1 MTNFENLY
9 DAQKF
14 RVQAHELVDILAD
27 YLAKTTA
34 QDQDFKTIPFQSP
47 EATLDFWQKDFD
59 SPTLSN
65 PNILFQNVIENA
77 MNLHSPRYVGHQV
90 TATLPTA
97 TMAAFVDSFLNNSG
111 AVYEMGMTTNAL
123 EKIVTN
129 WFSRLLGFSENT
141 YGVIT
146 SGGTLANLTALLTAR
161 AVNAPDDVWKNGSKT
176 RLAVMVS
183 EQAHYCVDRAARIMG
198 LGDDGVIKVPTDEN
212 FEMKTELLETL
223 LADAKARGIHVF
235 AIVGSACTTST
246 GSYDNLEKVADFCE
260 KNKIWMHV
268 DGAHGGVVVLSE
280 KYKYLVKGIERADS
294 VIVDFHKML
303 LVPALTTGV
312 FYRNVKDSYQT
323 FSQKASYL
331 FATEDEDW
339 FNSGKR
345 TFECTKPGLV
355 LRIYS
360 ILRTYGAD
368 VFKDTVE
375 YLYDLGKVF
384 AEKIKQN
391 PAFELAIEP
400 PTNIVCFRFIGAKDV
415 DLNILNTKIRE
426 KIIENGRFYIVST
439 VLNGKVYLRVSLMN
453 PLTTMKELEELLGF
467 IGGLGGF
474 ETKN

>member
-1 MTNFENLY
+1 MTNFEKIY
-9 DAQKF
+9 DAEKF
-14 RVQAHELVDILAD
+14 REQAHELVNILAD

-34 QDQDFKTIPFQSP
+34 ATKDEIKTIPYQSP
-47 EATLDFWQKDFD
+47 EVLLDFWQKDFD

-65 PNILFQNVIENA
+65 PNVLFENVIEKSL
-77 MNLHSPRYVGHQV
+77 NLHSPRYVGHQV
-90 TATLPTA
+90 TSTLPTA

-129 WFSRLLGFSENT
+129 WFSRLLGFSEDS

-146 SGGTLANLTALLTAR
+146 SGGTLANLTALLSAR
-161 AVNAPDDVWKNGSKT
+161 AVNAPDDVWTNGSKK

-212 FEMKTELLETL
+212 FQMKTEFLQPLLE
-223 LADAKARGIHVF
+223 DAKSRGIHVF
-235 AIVGSACTTST
+235 AVVGSACTTST
-246 GSYDNLEKVADFCE
+246 GSYDNLEEIADFCE
-260 KNKIWMHV
+260 ENKIWMHV

-280 KYKYLVKGIERADS
+280 KYKNLVKGIERADS

-303 LVPALTTGV
+303 LVPALTTGI

-331 FATEDEDW
+331 FATQDEDW

-360 ILRTYGAD
+360 ILRAHG
-368 VFKDTVE
+368 VVLFKDTVE
-375 YLYDLGKVF
+375 YLYDLGKEF
-384 AEKIKQN
+384 ATKIKEN

-400 PTNIVCFRFIGAKDV
+400 STNIVCFRFIGAKNV
-415 DLNILNTKIRE
+415 DLNVLNAKIRE
-426 KIIENGRFYIVST
+426 KVIENGNFYIVST
-439 VLNGKVYLRVSLMN
+439 ILNGNFYLRVSLMN
-453 PLTTMKELEELLGF
+453 PLTTMRELGELLEM
-467 IGGLGGF
+467 I
-474 ETKN
+474 EAM

>member
-1 MTNFENLY
+1 MTNFEKLY
-9 DAQKF
+9 DAEKF
-14 RVQAHELVDILAD
+14 RSEAHQLVDILAD
-27 YLAKTTA
+27 FLAKSTA
-34 QDQDFKTIPFQSP
+34 KDSGLKTIPFQSP
-47 EATLDFWQKDFD
+47 DAMLDFWQKDFD
-59 SPTLSN
+59 SP
-65 PNILFQNVIENA
+65 ILENSTVLFEKVIQNS
-77 MNLHSPRYVGHQV
+77 MNLHAPRYVGHQV

-97 TMAAFVDSFLNNSG
+97 TMAAFVDAFLNNSG

-129 WFSRLLGFSENT
+129 WFSKLLGFSET
-141 YGVIT
+141 SYGVIT

-161 AVNAPDDVWKNGSKT
+161 AVNAPDDVWKNGSKN

-198 LGDDGVIKVPTDEN
+198 LGDDGVIKVPTNEH
-212 FEMKTELLETL
+212 FQMKTELLESL
-223 LADAKARGIHVF
+223 LEDAKQRGLHVF
-235 AIVGSACTTST
+235 AVVGSACTTST
-246 GSYDNLEKVADFCE
+246 GSYDNLERVADFCE

-280 KYKYLVKGIERADS
+280 KYKPLVKGIERADS

-331 FATEDEDW
+331 FATQDEDW

-360 ILRTYGAD
+360 ILRAHGVE

-384 AEKIKQN
+384 AAKIKEN

-400 PTNIVCFRFIGAKDV
+400 ATNIVCFRFVGKNDS
-415 DLNILNTKIRE
+415 DLNVLNTKIRE

-439 VLNGKVYLRVSLMN
+439 VLNGNVYLRVSLMN
-453 PLTTMKELEELLGF
+453 PLTTEKELDELLELIENIEF
-467 IGGLGGF
+467 
-474 ETKN
+474 